1 MGRIFGRGELP
12 RVLLVVIASLGEA
25 HGYTIMQAL
34 EQRVG
39 GGWKASPGSIY
50 PALLTLQEAGLVEV
64 VGGDGTRAY
73 RLTERGRAAL
83 DRERASSSWE
93 SLAARAET
101 SAQQATLARL
111 LRDFQAA
118 LPQHRAALTDEQAA
132 AVRRALD
139 AAAQQIAQIL
149 DHGGQDG

>member
-39 GGWKASPGSIY
+39 RGWKASPGSVY
-50 PALLTLQEAGLVEV
+50 PALLTLQEADLVEV
-64 VGGDGTRAY
+64 FDRDGTRTY
-73 RLTERGRAAL
+73 RLTERGRAAVT
-83 DRERASSSWE
+83 REFADPSWQ
-93 SLAARAET
+93 SLAARAEA

-118 LPQHRAALTDEQAA
+118 LPQHKASLSDEQAA
-132 AVRRALD
+132 AVRETLG
-139 AAAQQIAQIL
+139 AASQQIVQIL
-149 DHGGQDG
+149 EDGGPHG